1 MGVNTSSGIIIPDT
15 ESLTKEIANTV
26 KTQTMK
32 TKKLYDTNMEVLTLV
47 LTELQHRNI
56 KLFETQ
62 SLLYKFVEEIKFPH
76 TISWR
81 HRNTNMFGR
90 KPFYSQA
97 NYDPVVN
104 WLLDRKVITRLP
116 ESNVIKYTVNK
127 SMLANLKDLSPT
139 YFTNNQNG

>member
-1 MGVNTSSGIIIPDT
+1 
-15 ESLTKEIANTV
+15 
-26 KTQTMK
+26 MK
-32 TKKLYDTNMEVLTLV
+32 TKKLYETNMEVLTVV

-81 HRNTNMFGR
+81 HRNTNMFDR

-97 NYDPVVN
+97 NYDPIVN
-104 WLLDRKVITRLP
+104 WLLDRNVISRLP
-116 ESNVIKYTVNK
+116 ESKIIKYTVNANK
-127 SMLANLKDLSPT
+127 LANLKDLTPT
-139 YFTNNQNG
+139 YFANSKNC